1 MDGLQLIFAIFV
13 ELLKICTGNNLAEN
27 KNLPLS
33 PMLREE
39 VRKLD
44 NYIEDYKLLCDCHLD
59 TAEEL
64 FAFREDIDAQIDQ
77 LKAEREHIRNK
88 IRRAPE
94 SEKPELKLQ
103 AKAVTQKMEP
113 LRKQQRIARRI
124 AERSAP
130 KVENL
135 LAIERQQESEFTR
148 TRTRN
153 GRSYER

>member
-1 MDGLQLIFAIFV
+1 MLFRS
-13 ELLKICTGNNLAEN
+13 LAEN
-27 KNLPLS
+27 KHLPLS

-44 NYIEDYKLLCDCHLD
+44 KYIEDYKLLCDCHID

-64 FAFREDIDAQIDQ
+64 FTFREDIDAQIDQ

-94 SEKPELKLQ
+94 SKKLELKLQ
-103 AKAVTQKMEP
+103 AKAVTQKIDP
-113 LRKQQRIARRI
+113 LRKQQRSAKRI

-135 LAIERQQESEFTR
+135 LAMERQQEAEVTR